1 MLNSLLRWN
10 LWKESITMSESRGH
24 PITLTDGL
32 AYALML
38 LVPHSR
44 QHWLRTSFFTD
55 PWTRQTQASPWIWLS
70 ISARRYCGLLESIT
84 SLKLIRIGEYYKATY
99 LENYIID
106 HASLERIQGYL
117 DIEHEPKPT
126 EAGIPPAAW
135 PKSGELQVQHL
146 SARYSMVWHYSWY
159 QILWNWSLYLG
170 WS

>member
-1 MLNSLLRWN
+1 MLNSLSRWN
-10 LWKESITMSESRGH
+10 LWEELITMSESRGH

-44 QHWLRTSFFTD
+44 QHWLHTSLFTD
-55 PWTRQTQASPWIWLS
+55 PWTRQTQASPWTWLW
-70 ISARRYCGLLESIT
+70 ISAHRYWGLLEPIT
-84 SLKLIRIGEYYKATY
+84 ILKLSRTGEYYKVTY
-99 LENYIID
+99 WEDYTID

-146 SARYSMVWHYSWY
+146 SARYSTVWLTYSCY
-159 QILWNWSLYLG
+159 QII
-170 WS
+170 